1 MISYML
7 SGWRVFV
14 PDANGQPLYRGRV
27 YFYDAS
33 TSEPSAVYQEKEKV
47 TALGTYVDVD
57 NHGFLPPIWLD
68 SSHLYKCVVKRLIQ
82 NDPETWQTL
91 WEIDDVGNPFITA
104 ETDDGSSTIMVNDI
118 ALLRSIDVTSDERP
132 DYVSVAGWFNPGD
145 TGSPMVFRWREG
157 EVHNEDGH
165 WVKPNYSASLGTWEQ
180 ILDDEIDPRKFG
192 AIPDTGNAVDSALVN
207 CMRYAC
213 EPHVH
218 DVSDHTVYKP
228 RTVKFVR
235 SGNYKL
241 NGNFDFSDYSMI
253 PALGSTPVP
262 VVIGDGVHFDGSPE
276 FGQGTR
282 IESFQAIG
290 SNFIIKY
297 KETYL
302 RTSWYGNKLNI
313 VASTPRVI
321 VIDDDIG
328 STTLPL
334 TGRVIINLL
343 DTLPSNLMLTDCV
356 VIDAHDG
363 SLAPTKLQ
371 LGDYLIDWIKGSG
384 GTLSRLNFKYGGNN
398 VMKFDNSFAEFINTL
413 GLPNGFQVDNDNF
426 MMQPEGESE
435 KYISLKIKAL
445 LDLTSKT
452 GTDSGIKFDRINV
465 TNRARINRVV
475 TDYIESSSNASIAMA
490 VGIRRAYSES
500 TVTFSS
506 WGDHDL
512 GLLSNFSTTSKFN
525 IVMAWAWNDSSSVTI
540 SDYVYLEGANGKSN
554 LEIICIENCGPKEPK
569 YEPATLERSGDF
581 ETIANKSG
589 PLYILGGPES
599 GYTNKIIDIIP
610 PFGRKHFMWLEN
622 EGRWAPV
629 SV

>member
-1 MISYML
+1 MISYLL

-47 TALGTYVDVD
+47 TSLGTYVDVD

-82 NDPETWQTL
+82 NDPETWETM
-91 WEIDDVGNPFITA
+91 WEIDDVGNPFITSD
-104 ETDDGSSTIMVNDI
+104 TDDGSSTIMVNDI
-118 ALLRSIDVTSDERP
+118 TLLRAIDVTSDERP

-157 EVHNEDGH
+157 EVHDEDGH
-165 WVKPNYSASLGTWEQ
+165 WVKPNSSASLGTWEQ

-218 DVSDHTVYKP
+218 DISDPTVYKP

-241 NGNFDFSDYSMI
+241 NGNFDFADYSMI
-253 PALGSTPVP
+253 PAFGSTPVP
-262 VVIGDGVHFDGSPE
+262 VVIGDGVYFDGTVE

-282 IESFQAIG
+282 IESSQAIG
-290 SNFIIKY
+290 SNFIIKE

-313 VASTPRVI
+313 VASSPRVI

-328 STTLPL
+328 STTLPF
-334 TGRVIINLL
+334 TGKVIINLL

-363 SLAPTKLQ
+363 SLAPTLLKLGEYNVSHGTNDDGEHYVVIKSGNTEYFKFRWEKYTDQ
-371 LGDYLIDWIKGSG
+371 GGNVHYRDIVESVVKMLLTDGFKVPDGNAHLEKIDDKWHFRADTVTASLFGG
-384 GTLSRLNFKYGGNN
+384 GTFVGNHRLSS
-398 VMKFDNSFAEFINTL
+398 SFNYC
-413 GLPNGFQVDNDNF
+413 V
-426 MMQPEGESE
+426 
-435 KYISLKIKAL
+435 
-445 LDLTSKT
+445 LDLVNDSTSET
-452 GTDSGIKFDRINV
+452 V
-465 TNRARINRVV
+465 TVSKDLNI
-475 TDYIESSSNASIAMA
+475 I
-490 VGIRRAYSES
+490 SES
-500 TVTFSS
+500 VGYIVIPYRTAGGSLVGHVKIPTGDGQSVT
-506 WGDHDL
+506 
-512 GLLSNFSTTSKFN
+512 
-525 IVMAWAWNDSSSVTI
+525 VTI
-540 SDYVYLEGANGKSN
+540 SIFGSSSGSVGLPIAPWQIVIPVMRIYGQVFVDFPKRMDVPRNNSDLDLECHINVSTAITGA
-554 LEIICIENCGPKEPK
+554 
-569 YEPATLERSGDF
+569 
-581 ETIANKSG
+581 
-589 PLYILGGPES
+589 
-599 GYTNKIIDIIP
+599 
-610 PFGRKHFMWLEN
+610 
-622 EGRWAPV
+622 
-629 SV
+629 

>member
-1 MISYML
+1 MISYLL

-47 TALGTYVDVD
+47 TSLGTYVDVD

-118 ALLRSIDVTSDERP
+118 ALLRSIDVTSDELP
-132 DYVSVAGWFNPGD
+132 DYVSVAGWFTPGD

-165 WVKPNYSASLGTWEQ
+165 WIKPNYSASLGTWEQ

-207 CMRYAC
+207 CMRFAC
-213 EPHVH
+213 EPHVQ
-218 DVSDHTVYKP
+218 DVSDPTVYKP

-241 NGNFDFSDYSMI
+241 NGNFDFTDYSMV
-253 PALGSTPVP
+253 PAFGSTPVP
-262 VVIGDGVHFDGSPE
+262 VVVGDGVYFDGSAE
-276 FGQGTR
+276 FGQGAR
-282 IESFQAIG
+282 IESSQAIG
-290 SNFIIKY
+290 NNFVIKD

-313 VASTPRVI
+313 VESSPRVI

-343 DTLPSNLMLTDCV
+343 DTLPYNLMLTDCV

-363 SLAPTKLQ
+363 SIAPTLLKLGGYNVSHGKNNDGEIYAVVKSGNTEYFKFRWEKYTDQ
-371 LGDYLIDWIKGSG
+371 GGNVHYRDIVESVVKMLLTDGFKVPGANAYLEKIDNDWNFRSDTVTASLFGG
-384 GTLSRLNFKYGGNN
+384 GTFVGNHRLSSVNN
-398 VMKFDNSFAEFINTL
+398 YCVLELF
-413 GLPNGFQVDNDNF
+413 NDST
-426 MMQPEGESE
+426 SE
-435 KYISLKIKAL
+435 TVTVSKDLKI
-445 LDLTSKT
+445 
-452 GTDSGIKFDRINV
+452 I
-465 TNRARINRVV
+465 
-475 TDYIESSSNASIAMA
+475 
-490 VGIRRAYSES
+490 SES
-500 TVTFSS
+500 VGYIVIAYRTAGGHIVGNVKIPTGNDQSVT
-506 WGDHDL
+506 
-512 GLLSNFSTTSKFN
+512 
-525 IVMAWAWNDSSSVTI
+525 VTI
-540 SDYVYLEGANGKSN
+540 SISGSSSSAVGLPIDPWQIVIPVMRINDQVFVDFPRRMDVPR
-554 LEIICIENCGPKEPK
+554 I
-569 YEPATLERSGDF
+569 SGDTDF
-581 ETIANKSG
+581 ECH
-589 PLYILGGPES
+589 IL
-599 GYTNKIIDIIP
+599 
-610 PFGRKHFMWLEN
+610 
-622 EGRWAPV
+622 V
-629 SV
+629 STAITGA